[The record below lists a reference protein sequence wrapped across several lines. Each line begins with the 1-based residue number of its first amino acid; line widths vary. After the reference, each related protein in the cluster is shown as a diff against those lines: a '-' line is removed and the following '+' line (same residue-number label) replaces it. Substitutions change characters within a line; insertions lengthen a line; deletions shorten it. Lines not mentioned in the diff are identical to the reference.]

1 MDVRADTDKS
11 VTGQTQTMDIA
22 VLSVGDEILAGDTVN
37 TNASWLA
44 DRIDERGG
52 SVRRILTVPDDRSVI
67 ADYVGQWAGQFDA
80 VIATGGIGGTPDDVT
95 MEGVADGLGL
105 GLELLPDQRDRLE
118 AKARE
123 FREENPDLAADYDID
138 LDLDAAATLPA
149 GCRPLTTDAG
159 WAPGCVVENVYVLPG
174 IPGEMK
180 AMFELVAEDFGGDV
194 VSETVYTP
202 EPEGA
207 LGSRLDEVRERFDA
221 AVGSYPGVGST
232 PGRLKVTGTDPDAVA
247 AATDWLRER
256 VEITEAPEDEA
267 EQ

>member
-1 MDVRADTDKS
+1 MN
-11 VTGQTQTMDIA
+11 IA

-52 SVRRILTVPDDRSVI
+52 SVRRILTVPDDRAVI
-67 ADYVGQWAGQFDA
+67 ADYVGEWAAQFDA
-80 VIATGGIGGTPDDVT
+80 VIVTGGIGGTPDDVT

-105 GLELLPDQRDRLE
+105 ALEIYPDQRDRLAE
-118 AKARE
+118 KARE
-123 FREENPDLAADYDID
+123 FREENPDLAEDYDID
-138 LDLDAAATLPA
+138 LDLDAAATLPE

-159 WAPGCVVENVYVLPG
+159 WAPGCAVENVYVLPG

-221 AVGSYPGVGST
+221 SVGSYPGVGST
-232 PGRLKVTGTDPDAVA
+232 PGRLKVTGTDEATVA

-256 VEITEAPEDEA
+256 VEMTDSTESDSEE
-267 EQ
+267 